1 MKLISLKPIVKKGA
15 IALPAVC
22 LLMAL
27 LAWGLTGGDYELS
40 QSTIAGGG
48 GTCSGGDFILPGTL
62 SQPAAGVM
70 TGGDF
75 MLAGGYG
82 VIINT
87 APVACIVDGNQ
98 TVECEG
104 YWGATVTLD
113 GSCSTDPDSAP
124 GTNDDIVYFD
134 WYEGDTLLASGEIID
149 CNLPLGEHI
158 IILEVIDKAGAFDA
172 NGVTIIVQDTT
183 PPVITLNGSATVVLE
198 CGVDSYTEE
207 GATATD
213 LCDPDVPVVI
223 GGDTVDPSTCG
234 TYAVTYEAT
243 DASGNVAEVTR
254 VVDVVDTTPPVIT
267 LNGSATVVLECGVDS
282 YIEEGATATDLC
294 DPDVPVVIGGD
305 TVDPSTCGTYVV
317 TYDATDSW
325 GNEVVQVTRT
335 VNVVDMMA
343 PTINSVSVSPRVLW
357 APNHRMVDVTV
368 TVDAEDICD
377 PIPVCS
383 IVDVTSNEPIDGPG
397 DGNTEPDWESTG
409 DLTLSLRAE
418 RAGGGIGRVYT
429 IHVECTDASGNTTT
443 ATVEVTVPHDQ
454 GKGKK

>member
-15 IALPAVC
+15 IALLVVC
-22 LLMAL
+22 LLLIL
-27 LAWGLTGGDYELS
+27 LAWGLTGDDYELS
-40 QSTIAGGG
+40 RSTIAGGG
-48 GTCSGGDFILPGTL
+48 GTCSGGDFILTGTIG
-62 SQPAAGVM
+62 QPAAGVM

-75 MLAGGYG
+75 MLAGGYA

-113 GSCSTDPDSAP
+113 GSCSTDSDSAP
-124 GTNDDIVYFD
+124 GTNDDIVYYD
-134 WYEGDTLLASGEIID
+134 WYKVDPCDSNFADYLTSGEIVD
-149 CNLPLGEHI
+149 YNFPLGEHI
-158 IILEVIDKAGAFDA
+158 IILEVIDKADAFDS
-172 NGVTIIVQDTT
+172 NDVTIIVQ
-183 PPVITLNGSATVVLE
+183 
-198 CGVDSYTEE
+198 
-207 GATATD
+207 
-213 LCDPDVPVVI
+213 
-223 GGDTVDPSTCG
+223 
-234 TYAVTYEAT
+234 
-243 DASGNVAEVTR
+243 
-254 VVDVVDTTPPVIT
+254 DTTPPVIT

-325 GNEVVQVTRT
+325 GNEAVQVTRT

-343 PTINSVSVSPRVLW
+343 PTINSISADPDVLW
-357 APNHRMVDVTV
+357 PPNHKMVEVAV

-377 PIPVCS
+377 AAPVCI
-383 IVDVTSNEPIDGPG
+383 IVDVTSNAPINDPG
-397 DGNTEPDWESTG
+397 DGDTKPDWEITG
-409 DLTLSLRAE
+409 DLTVKLRAE
-418 RAGGGIGRVYT
+418 QAGSGTGRVYT
-429 IHVECTDASGNTTT
+429 IHVQGADVSGNTTT

-454 GKGKK
+454 SKVKK

>member
-1 MKLISLKPIVKKGA
+1 MKLINLKPIVKKGA

-234 TYAVTYEAT
+234 TY
-243 DASGNVAEVTR
+243 
-254 VVDVVDTTPPVIT
+254 
-267 LNGSATVVLECGVDS
+267 
-282 YIEEGATATDLC
+282 
-294 DPDVPVVIGGD
+294 
-305 TVDPSTCGTYVV
+305 VV